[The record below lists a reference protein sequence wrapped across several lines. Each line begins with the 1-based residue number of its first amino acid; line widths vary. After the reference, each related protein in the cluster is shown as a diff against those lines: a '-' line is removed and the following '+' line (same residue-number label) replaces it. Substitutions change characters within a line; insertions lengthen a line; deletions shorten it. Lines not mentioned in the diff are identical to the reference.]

1 MEQAGK
7 SRRGD
12 RDMISSLPDCLIHL
26 IMSFLTAQQAVRTCV
41 LSKRWKHLWTTLPF
55 LDFDV
60 LKFECDGE
68 SEGGDPQSI
77 KLEKFRDFVSM
88 TLLLREA
95 SDVHTFR
102 LFCFG
107 ISPLPKCHMFVR
119 SWIAYALKHNVQVF
133 KFDYDCDHH
142 LLLLPSSLPLGFFN
156 CASLVDASITYIFP
170 LLNII
175 NVINLPCLR
184 RLYLEDI
191 YLDQDVVDK
200 LLCGCPVLEL
210 LHLKDCDRE
219 YSTINSQN
227 LKYLVVEDR
236 VSYLET
242 EREMELINTPNLLSF
257 RYTTN
262 IKSFG
267 PKMFLKVPSL
277 TSAYVCINDMSWE
290 GSKSCFKGKS
300 NILIGLSNVQNL
312 KLSGSMLKDL
322 LEKELSNCPEFS
334 NLKDLSV
341 DELCLSCHFNLLAS
355 FLNRCPYLEKLSLK
369 DAVYC
374 KSQMHGIQ
382 ELLKIAPFNGKRLT
396 TVEFKFYKR
405 EKSFPQVVKYLQDI
419 TENSR
424 AQINVTSISFRY

>member
-1 MEQAGK
+1 MEHAGK

-68 SEGGDPQSI
+68 SEGGDPQSN

-107 ISPLPKCHMFVR
+107 ISHLPNCHM
-119 SWIAYALKHNVQVF
+119 L
-133 KFDYDCDHH
+133 
-142 LLLLPSSLPLGFFN
+142 
-156 CASLVDASITYIFP
+156 
-170 LLNII
+170 
-175 NVINLPCLR
+175 
-184 RLYLEDI
+184 
-191 YLDQDVVDK
+191 
-200 LLCGCPVLEL
+200 
-210 LHLKDCDRE
+210 
-219 YSTINSQN
+219 
-227 LKYLVVEDR
+227 
-236 VSYLET
+236 
-242 EREMELINTPNLLSF
+242 
-257 RYTTN
+257 
-262 IKSFG
+262 FG
-267 PKMFLKVPSL
+267 PKMFLKMPSL
-277 TSAYVCINDMSWE
+277 TSAYICMDNIWWD

-300 NILIGLSNVQNL
+300 NILIGFSNVQSL
-312 KLSGSMLKDL
+312 KLSGSKLKDL
-322 LEKELSNCPEFS
+322 LENELSNCPEFS

-341 DELCLSCHFNLLAS
+341 DDLCLSCHFNLLAS

-374 KSQMHGIQ
+374 ESQMHGNQ
-382 ELLKIAPFNGKRLT
+382 ELLKIAPFNAKRLT

-405 EKSFPQVVKYLQDI
+405 KKSFPQVVKYLQDI

-424 AQINVTSISFRY
+424 AQISMTSKLLV